1 MNQFFSAFLDKDK
14 ETTWGAVFQQGFFK
28 PYESMRDFGKELA
41 APLCMPMICLLGE
54 LFLTIQIAAHLLQAL
69 THLLV
74 VKIRGSS
81 DDLYYEP
88 DAALENLDHIAVSV
102 KQIVILAAAFV
113 ILPVLGAVSI
123 ITRLLATGY
132 ESYSLGVSDVIFPDD
147 LQHSF

>member
-1 MNQFFSAFLDKDK
+1 MNEFVCACLEKDK

-28 PYESMRDFGKELA
+28 PYVSMRDLGWELA

-69 THLLV
+69 TYLLV

-81 DDLYYEP
+81 NDLHYEP
-88 DAALENLDHIAVSV
+88 DAALENLGHIAAAVRL
-102 KQIVILAAAFV
+102 IVCLAAALV
-113 ILPVLGAVSI
+113 IVPVLGAVSI

-132 ESYSLGVSDVIFPDD
+132 ESLFTDD
-147 LQHSF
+147 PQHSY